1 MDILKFGGASV
12 KSPSAVKNLLDIIKK
27 YKNKEIVIVISAMGK
42 MTNAF
47 EKLMENIFH
56 EKEKSEISNSYN
68 EIKKY
73 HFDIV
78 EELFENKENNVF
90 IKINFIF
97 NQINEIIENENSKSY
112 DFLYAQLISFGE
124 ILSTTIVS
132 CYLNCQNIN
141 NEWVDIRK
149 FLKTDNNFREAKVE
163 WESSTVNIREE
174 INFKNTNIYITQGF
188 ISSDKENN
196 TTTLGR
202 EGSDFTGA
210 ILSYILDAQ
219 KFVCYK
225 DVAGVFNA
233 DPSIFEN
240 TKLLSKISYQEAIE
254 LTYFGAKVIHQKTI
268 KPLQNKQIP
277 LFVKSFIEP
286 EKTGTKIYNFKE
298 QIEPKIPVFIIKE
311 NQILISISPKD
322 FSFVAEESISLIYNY
337 IVSYGIKVNLM
348 QNSALNFSI
357 SVNNNPIKVE
367 RFISEIKENF
377 KVRYNNNLK
386 LITIRHYTEQS
397 IIEITKGKKIFV
409 EQKSRNTVRIIC

>member
-12 KSPSAVKNLLDIIKK
+12 KNASAVKNLLDVIKK
-27 YKNKEIVIVISAMGK
+27 YKNEDIVIVISAMGK

-47 EKLMENIFH
+47 EKLMESVFH
-56 EKEKSEISNSYN
+56 EKEKSEILQNYN

-73 HFDIV
+73 HLNIL
-78 EELFENKENNVF
+78 EELFENKENSVF
-90 IKINFIF
+90 EKINLIF
-97 NQINEIIENENSKSY
+97 EKIRAIIENEKPQKYN
-112 DFLYAQLISFGE
+112 FLYAKLISFGE

-132 CYLNCQNIN
+132 CYLNCQNVN
-141 NEWVDIRK
+141 NEWIDIRK
-149 FLKTDNNFREAKVE
+149 YLKTDSTFREAKVE
-163 WESSTVNIREE
+163 WESSSKNIIEE
-174 INFKNTNIYITQGF
+174 FNFKNTNIYITQGF
-188 ISSDKENN
+188 IASDKENN

-225 DVAGVFNA
+225 DVAGIFNA
-233 DPSIFEN
+233 DPSVFKN
-240 TKLLSKISYQEAIE
+240 TELLSKISYQEAIE

-268 KPLQNKQIP
+268 KPLQNKNIP

-286 EKTGTKIYNFKE
+286 EKAGTKIYDFNL

-337 IVSYGIKVNLM
+337 IVSHGIKVNLM

-367 RFISEIKENF
+367 RFITQLKEKF
-377 KVRYNNNLK
+377 KVKYNNNLK
-386 LITIRHYTEQS
+386 LITIRHYNEQS
-397 IIEITKGKKIFV
+397 IKQMTDGKKIFV